1 MSKKKVRLGLN
12 EKLKGSRGAYT
23 VRGNL
28 SLRAWDRED
37 NRYYDWEEWELISF
51 NKGDVWLECDHF
63 NREISLYEP
72 IRMPEELP
80 NPETLTVGER
90 IRITLPDGSSVRAK
104 VEEAAVGEVT
114 ATEGTTR
121 YDVHAGDKIAYAVL
135 RYHDDNGVMGQLN
148 IETYNG
154 AELAC
159 YTKTILSE
167 ESQILLF
174 GKRLLPR
181 SGKYSG
187 MLGVVAMIL
196 AVIAVVVIVSFI
208 ASKATEDET
217 DDTYSPGTDTENTYD
232 PDGGYYPYHRPVY
245 RPRYGNDGG
254 GYRPVY
260 RPRYSNNDGGG
271 YRPRS
276 VYGGGGGG
284 IGK

>member
-1 MSKKKVRLGLN
+1 MSKKRVRLSLN
-12 EKLKGSRGAYT
+12 EKLTGSQGTYT

-28 SLRAWDRED
+28 SLRTWDRED

-51 NKGDVWLECDHF
+51 NKGNVWLECDHY
-63 NREISLYEP
+63 NREVSLYEP
-72 IRMPEELP
+72 IGMPEELP

-104 VEEAAVGEVT
+104 VEEAAVGEIT
-114 ATEGTTR
+114 ASEGTTR
-121 YDVHAGDKIAYAVL
+121 YDAHAGDKIAYAVL
-135 RYHDDNGVMGQLN
+135 RYHDDDGVMGQLN

-181 SGKYSG
+181 SGKYPG

-217 DDTYSPGTDTENTYD
+217 EGTYDNPETGTENTYD

-245 RPRYGNDGG
+245 RPRYNNGG

-260 RPRYSNNDGGG
+260 RPRYGNDGGG

>member
-90 IRITLPDGSSVRAK
+90 IRITLPGGSSVRAK

-245 RPRYGNDGG
+245 RPRY
-254 GYRPVY
+254 
-260 RPRYSNNDGGG
+260 SNNDGGG

>member
-1 MSKKKVRLGLN
+1 MSKKKVRLSLN
-12 EKLKGSRGAYT
+12 EKLTGSQGTYT

-51 NKGDVWLECDHF
+51 NKGNVWLECDHY
-63 NREISLYEP
+63 NREVSLYEP
-72 IRMPEELP
+72 IGMPEELP

-104 VEEAAVGEVT
+104 VEEAAVGEIT
-114 ATEGTTR
+114 ASEGTTR
-121 YDVHAGDKIAYAVL
+121 YDAHAGDKIAYAVL
-135 RYHDDNGVMGQLN
+135 RYHDDDGVMRQLN

-167 ESQILLF
+167 ESQTLLF

-181 SGKYSG
+181 SGKYPG

-217 DDTYSPGTDTENTYD
+217 EGTYDNPETGTENTYD

-245 RPRYGNDGG
+245 RPRYSNGG

-260 RPRYSNNDGGG
+260 RPRYGNDDGG

>member
-1 MSKKKVRLGLN
+1 MSKNKVRLSLN
-12 EKLKGSRGAYT
+12 EKLTGSQGTYT

-51 NKGDVWLECDHF
+51 NKGDVWLECDHC

-72 IRMPEELP
+72 VSMPEELP
-80 NPETLTVGER
+80 NPETLTAGER

-114 ATEGTTR
+114 ASEGTTR
-121 YDVHAGDKIAYAVL
+121 YNVHAGDKIAYAVL

-154 AELAC
+154 AELSC
-159 YTKTILSE
+159 YTKTTLSE

-174 GKRLLPR
+174 GKKLLPR
-181 SGKYSG
+181 SGRHSG
-187 MLGVVAMIL
+187 MLGVVAMVL
-196 AVIAVVVIVSFI
+196 ALIAVVAIVSFI
-208 ASKATEDET
+208 ASKAIEDET
-217 DDTYSPGTDTENTYD
+217 EGTYD
-232 PDGGYYPYHRPVY
+232 PDTGTGSTYDSDGGYYPYHRPI
-245 RPRYGNDGG
+245 
-254 GYRPVY
+254 Y
-260 RPRYSNNDGGG
+260 RPRYSNNNGGGG

>member
-1 MSKKKVRLGLN
+1 
-12 EKLKGSRGAYT
+12 
-23 VRGNL
+23 
-28 SLRAWDRED
+28 
-37 NRYYDWEEWELISF
+37 
-51 NKGDVWLECDHF
+51 
-63 NREISLYEP
+63 
-72 IRMPEELP
+72 
-80 NPETLTVGER
+80 
-90 IRITLPDGSSVRAK
+90 
-104 VEEAAVGEVT
+104 
-114 ATEGTTR
+114 
-121 YDVHAGDKIAYAVL
+121 
-135 RYHDDNGVMGQLN
+135 MGQLN

-187 MLGVVAMIL
+187 MHGVVAMIF

-217 DDTYSPGTDTENTYD
+217 DGTYSPETDTESTYH
-232 PDGGYYPYHRPVY
+232 PGGGYYHRPFY
-245 RPRYGNDGG
+245 RPRYRN
-254 GYRPVY
+254 
-260 RPRYSNNDGGG
+260 NNDGG